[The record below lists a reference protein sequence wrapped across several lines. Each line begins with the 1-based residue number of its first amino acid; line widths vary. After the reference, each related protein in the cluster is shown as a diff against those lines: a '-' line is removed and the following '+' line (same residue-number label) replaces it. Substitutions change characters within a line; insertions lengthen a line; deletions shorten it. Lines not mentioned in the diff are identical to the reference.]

1 MMSNS
6 KRQLILVLALLLFIP
21 IGFLQVN
28 MDPTRHKY
36 EPDYGN
42 VKSAVEN
49 KGGLPIEMALGAFT
63 GFREAVAGLLWVRT
77 DEFFHNGDYEA
88 ITPMIRIITWLDP
101 HFIDVYE
108 TGAWHMDYNF
118 TDADQRSDRRYI
130 PLALS
135 LMREGIKNNP
145 DLPEL
150 YSDLAFTH
158 YYRKISDFNMS
169 REYYERGM
177 KKIIEIEAD
186 AKANPNDANKKAAA
200 QQAALQITTLGHGLA
215 HTYEALGMPDEALKQ
230 WEYCYKAH
238 MDNLA
243 AGFGG
248 QFGESSSA
256 QNVQKQIQEMTMRR
270 KWRATM
276 TQPPV
281 DYKFDA
287 QLVRVAPKVFEM
299 RGKLNSIGAKKFVL
313 ETGAHEWGLI
323 DGTRIEIRFQDA
335 DYKTPEINNFSLNSL
350 SLNPNLTI
358 MQDSA
363 SVRDG
368 KFSRKIDMSKD
379 PEMYSFT
386 APKYTVTMW
395 FNPSNHSDT
404 PPQVQDRIGW
414 RGEGMT
420 DSRYLDTSGIVPGD
434 TSGPQPGLR
443 LLKKTFTLTHEDV
456 MGQGQKVFE

>member
-1 MMSNS
+1 MLS
-6 KRQLILVLALLLFIP
+6 KTQRSALLAFILPLFLIVA
-21 IGFLQVN
+21 FLQIKI
-28 MDPTRHKY
+28 DPMRHKY
-36 EPDYGN
+36 EPSDVQTGDA
-42 VKSAVEN
+42 VK
-49 KGGLPIEMALGAFT
+49 GLPIEFALGAFT

-77 DEFFHNGDYEA
+77 DEFFHTGDYEA

-118 TDADQRSDRRYI
+118 TDTDQRSDRRYI
-130 PLALS
+130 PLALA

-158 YYRKISDFNMS
+158 YYRKITDFNKS
-169 REYYERGM
+169 REYYEAGQ
-177 KKIIEIEAD
+177 KKILEIQDAYKKDPGNAD
-186 AKANPNDANKKAAA
+186 KKAAA
-200 QQAALQITTLGHGLA
+200 QAAALDVTTLGHGLA
-215 HTYEALGMPDEALKQ
+215 HTYEALGMTDQALAQ
-230 WEYCYKAH
+230 WQYCLDAH
-238 MDNLA
+238 NANMA

-248 QFGESSSA
+248 QFGEASSA
-256 QNVQKQIQEMTMRR
+256 QNVAKQIKELTLRR

-276 TQPPV
+276 LQPPV
-281 DYKFDA
+281 DMHFDA

-299 RGKLNSIGAKKFVL
+299 RGKLDAIGAKSFVL
-313 ETGAHEWGLI
+313 ETGAHEWGPI
-323 DGTRIEIRFQDA
+323 DGTRIEIRLQD
-335 DYKTPEINNFSLNSL
+335 DGYQTPVINNFSLNSL
-350 SLNPNLTI
+350 QLDPNLTI

-363 SVRDG
+363 SVRNG
-368 KFSRKIDMSKD
+368 AFKRKIDMSKD

-395 FNPSNHSDT
+395 FNPSSHADT
-404 PPQVQDRIGW
+404 PPNVQDRIGW

-443 LLKKTFTLTHEDV
+443 LLKKTFTLTRDDV
-456 MGQGQKVFE
+456 LGQGQKVFE